1 MFQNKLDLITMWD
14 QNQTGNPASLIFI
27 QKSRSIVEDETRN
40 MNRINCNENCFSI
53 LDENND
59 RDGAEWWP

>member
-1 MFQNKLDLITMWD
+1 MWD